1 MIKRVRTWLLW
12 PMLWKEFIQM
22 RRDKF
27 TFALLLGLPIL
38 ELILF
43 GYAIQMEARHL
54 PTVVLDESQT
64 QESRALISVL
74 EQTQYFDIV
83 RHVYSRAD
91 LKIEIQSGK
100 ARAAIVIPPAFAR
113 DIKRGRTAAAQVIV
127 DAADPL
133 SSQSAIS
140 GAALASSVYSKE
152 LLRIGTRGREAP
164 LDVRVRPWYNP
175 ALKSP
180 VYIVP
185 GIIGLLLT
193 LTLLVIT
200 AMAIV
205 REREAGTLEQLIVTP
220 IGKVS
225 MMLGKLL
232 PFVIVGYIQMT
243 SVLILG
249 GILFGVP
256 MRGSLLLLYF
266 LTFGFIAANLAI
278 GLLVSTIARSQAQAI
293 QMSIFFLLPSV
304 LLSGFMFPR
313 DAMPILAQWI
323 GALLPLTHFLLILRG
338 ILLKG
343 IGIESLWREGLI
355 LFGTATVL
363 IALSV
368 RKFSKTLE

>member
-1 MIKRVRTWLLW
+1 MVKRVRTWLLW

-83 RHVYSRAD
+83 RHAGSRAD
-91 LKIEIQSGK
+91 LKTEIQSGK
-100 ARAAIVIPPAFAR
+100 ARAAIVIPPDFAQ

-152 LLRIGTRGREAP
+152 LLRIGTRGRDPP

-266 LTFGFIAANLAI
+266 LTFGFISANLAL
-278 GLLVSTIARSQAQAI
+278 GMLVSTIARSQAQAI

-313 DAMPILAQWI
+313 DAMPVLAQWI